1 MLARRGGQTLARH
14 ATDHLRHISRVGVR
28 AKQVKR
34 LNHEAQIAFAEAEAE
49 RVRRQDAQSIQVN
62 RSLV

>member
-14 ATDHLRHISRVGVR
+14 APDHLQRISRVGVR

-34 LNHEAQIAFAEAEAE
+34 MSREEQIAFAVAEVE
-49 RVRRQDAQSIQVN
+49 RIRRQGANSAYSV
-62 RSLV
+62 RTS